1 MEGGSESRSNFKRPY
16 NRQAAGS
23 ASRYAGFKELE
34 IRHLQQNPL
43 DAEIDDFAFDLY
55 NSDDD
60 DDQDDKER
68 NQ

>member
-1 MEGGSESRSNFKRPY
+1 MEGGSESRSNLNRPY

-23 ASRYAGFKELE
+23 ASRIAGIKELQ
-34 IRHLQQNPL
+34 IMQQNPL

-60 DDQDDKER
+60 DDQ
-68 NQ
+68 NQSF